1 MTEVTHAGDSS
12 AQNAYPC
19 PACGARIEFAP
30 GAGALRCPYC
40 GYERQVVA
48 PQGEV
53 REHSFEDLERLPRK
67 PAASIGAHVFVCQR
81 CGAQTESNALAD
93 RCQFCAG
100 PVVADAGAGGLIP
113 PEGVLPFQVDH
124 NGVRTALR
132 QWVSSRWFAPSNLK
146 KVQEVETL
154 KGTYI
159 PHWTFDAHTVTTY
172 HGERGEDYWVT
183 EQYTV
188 QVNGRW
194 ETRTRQVR
202 KTRWYPA
209 SGTVQRAFDDV
220 LVPASTHLTPDQL
233 NKLTPWPL
241 QQSVRYQPDY
251 LAGHHAQ
258 RYDTEPEAG
267 LALAKQ
273 QMEPVIRSDCRR
285 DIGGD
290 HQRLYS
296 MDTRYFDITYKL
308 LLLPVW
314 IACYV
319 YAGKNWQVL
328 VNGATGKV
336 IGKRPYSAVKIA
348 MAIAAVL
355 LVLLVI
361 VFRSLNG

>member
-1 MTEVTHAGDSS
+1 MTDLTRDNSP

-40 GYERQVVA
+40 NYEQQVA
-48 PQGEV
+48 PPQAEV
-53 REHSFEDLERLPRK
+53 REHAFDDLGQLERK
-67 PAASIGAHVFVCQR
+67 PVASIGAYVFVCHQ

-100 PVVADAGAGGLIP
+100 PVVADPSAGGLIP

-132 QWVSSRWFAPSNLK
+132 GWVSSRWFAPSSLK
-146 KVQEVETL
+146 KVRETETL
-154 KGTYI
+154 KGTYL
-159 PHWTFDAHTVTTY
+159 PHWTFDAQTVTNY
-172 HGERGEDYWVT
+172 RGERGEDYWVD

-188 QVNGRW
+188 RVNGRS
-194 ETRTRQVR
+194 ETRTRRVR

-209 SGTVQRAFDDV
+209 SGTVQRFFDDV
-220 LVPASTHLTPDQL
+220 LVPATTHLTPNQL
-233 NKLTPWPL
+233 AKLTPWPL
-241 QQSVRYQPDY
+241 QQAVQYQPDY

-273 QMEPVIRSDCRR
+273 EMESVIRDDCRR

-290 HQRLYS
+290 RQRLHS
-296 MDTRYFDITYKL
+296 VNSRYTDITYKL

-336 IGKRPYSAVKIA
+336 HGQRPYSALKIA
-348 MAIAAVL
+348 TAIAAVL
-355 LVLLVI
+355 LVVLTI
-361 VFRSLNG
+361 VAIVTLTG